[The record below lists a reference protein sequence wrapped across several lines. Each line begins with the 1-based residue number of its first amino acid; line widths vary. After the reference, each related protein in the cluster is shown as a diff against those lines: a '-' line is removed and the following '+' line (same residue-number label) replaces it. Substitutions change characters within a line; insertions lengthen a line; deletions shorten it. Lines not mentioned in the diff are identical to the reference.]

1 MLVVACA
8 VAICAGSPGRAQSAT
23 TVPTTTPT
31 TTPWGPTV
39 DGVRIRLV
47 TEKAD
52 YRPLEPISSVVDFQ
66 NLRSSDEEI
75 LVAFKGSYDFEVK
88 GPNGKDCPLT
98 LWGQDYVYRNTDGEV
113 RTAKPGDVVSERE
126 QVLNRLFDM
135 TLPGNYTVT
144 ARRGWTGTDPT
155 KSTELVSNPVTIT
168 IK

>member
-1 MLVVACA
+1 MVAFA
-8 VAICAGSPGRAQSAT
+8 VAICARLPSMARSAT
-23 TVPTTTPT
+23 TVPATTPT

-47 TEKAD
+47 TEKTD

-66 NLRSSDEEI
+66 NLRSSDEDI
-75 LVAFKGSYDFEVK
+75 LVAFKGSYDFTVK

-98 LWGQDYVYRNTDGEV
+98 LWGQDYVYRNTDGELK
-113 RTAKPGDVVSERE
+113 TAKPGDVVSERE

-135 TLPGNYTVT
+135 TLPGNYTLT
-144 ARRGWTGTDPT
+144 AHCGWTGTDPT
-155 KSTELVSNPVTIT
+155 KSIELVSNPVTIT